1 VLPAVRGGEACIYD
15 GPSWREASDHRP
27 VSVVLDFGAKK

>member
-1 VLPAVRGGEACIYD
+1 VRGGEACIYD

-27 VSVVLDFGAKK
+27 VSVVLDFGPKK